1 LKNLRGKRLH
11 ERRTT
16 ALENDPGRQPD
27 VRARDFISGLSGNVS
42 ARLADGNILTTPAG
56 VWKADLAPQ
65 DLVVVNPAGELQSTA
80 TSRRPTSELPMHL
93 EINRQRPDVG
103 GVVHVYP
110 ITCVALSLVGLTLDE
125 PLIPEAVVML
135 GFVPT
140 TEYATPSSAESRN
153 AIAGLIAEHD
163 AIILAHHGSLT
174 VGSDLDE
181 AYYRLETLKHNAR
194 SVATAYQLG
203 APRRLS
209 EPAVK
214 KLIEM
219 RRKLGYAK
227 PSQESR

>member
-1 LKNLRGKRLH
+1 MNEEQLRLKIIQVAN
-11 ERRTT
+11 
-16 ALENDPGRQPD
+16 QMY
-27 VRARDFISGLSGNVS
+27 ARDFISGLSGNVS

-56 VWKADLAPQ
+56 VCKADLAPQ
-65 DLVVVNPAGELQSTA
+65 DLIVVNPAGELQSPA

-93 EINRQRPDVG
+93 EIYRQRPDVG
-103 GVVHVYP
+103 GVVHAHP

-140 TEYATPSSAESRN
+140 TEYATPSSTENRD
-153 AIAGLIAEHD
+153 AIAGLIAEND
-163 AIILAHHGSLT
+163 AIILTHHGTLT

-181 AYYRLETLKHNAR
+181 AYFRLETLEHTAR
-194 SVATAYQLG
+194 IVAMAYQLG
-203 APRRLS
+203 TPRQLS
-209 EPAVK
+209 EPAVR

-227 PSQESR
+227 SSQESR